1 MVEHTSAGIL
11 HGAQHVKSLLFS
23 YKTMCKRKTSLDKFE
38 LSTDFFND
46 RRVVAVCYEQ
56 GATSVAIIVKLLTE
70 IYRNGYYLKFDKL
83 TKISIAASLG
93 LENAQFVS
101 DVVNSLVEYEYFDSQ
116 MFYRN
121 LVLTSEEIQAQY
133 FRKAKRRMMESELDY
148 VLVDVFGDSAN
159 NMRAESDEEERLCKQ
174 NVDLNVDSANI
185 IDAEEENDDEN
196 KKESNTKKEQD
207 SESNYNKYINNNTH
221 TYEEEENIP
230 PIGMEIEK
238 KGVQGEKEEEEN
250 RHVQASKEKT
260 WRNDFETYKEDLRDG
275 WRQIM
280 RDNQWLAQQQKFYPD
295 VNIIESINKAC
306 INFWATEAGWANKK
320 ARRSV
325 KTIDWKATFA
335 AALAN
340 KVNRVYKNNEE
351 NDGLTENERKYGS
364 TREYKE
370 ELMQRIAEM
379 DARWENRFGSQ
390 ADAGDAGLLG
400 SGDDGFEEVDE

>member
-1 MVEHTSAGIL
+1 
-11 HGAQHVKSLLFS
+11 
-23 YKTMCKRKTSLDKFE
+23 MCKRKTSLDKFE

-46 RRVVAVCYEQ
+46 RRIVAVCYEQ

-159 NMRAESDEEERLCKQ
+159 SMRAESDEEERLCKQ
-174 NVDLNVDSANI
+174 DVGLNDDSANI
-185 IDAEEENDDEN
+185 IDAEEKPAANAAEENDDEK
-196 KKESNTKKEQD
+196 KKESNTKKEED
-207 SESNYNKYINNNTH
+207 RESNYNKYINNNTH
-221 TYEEEENIP
+221 TYEEEEDIP

-250 RHVQASKEKT
+250 RHVPASKEKT
-260 WRNDFETYKEDLRDG
+260 WRNDFETYKEDLREG

-400 SGDDGFEEVDE
+400 AGDDGFEEVDE